1 MHCFLAPCSHSRLYP
16 LQLQW
21 LHQLHLQAQ
30 PLQAAVEHQLVRD
43 QVDQVKVDQVKVA
56 VQTSTASS
64 NNSMPM
70 TMAKSQRTKCLSAC
84 GAAFRMRTRMAMAS

>member
-30 PLQAAVEHQLVRD
+30 PLQAAVDHQLVRD
-43 QVDQVKVDQVKVA
+43 QVDQVKVA
-56 VQTSTASS
+56 VQTLTASS
-64 NNSMPM
+64 KNSMPM

-84 GAAFRMRTRMAMAS
+84 GAAFRMRTRMATAS